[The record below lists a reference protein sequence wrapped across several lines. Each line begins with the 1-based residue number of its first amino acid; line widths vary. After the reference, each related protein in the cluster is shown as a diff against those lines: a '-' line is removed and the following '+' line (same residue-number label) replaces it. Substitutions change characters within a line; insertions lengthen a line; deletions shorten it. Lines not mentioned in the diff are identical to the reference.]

1 MKRSTPFYHSTN
13 KHYLPTWLFHLLYNT
28 PSFSFRLYLCERR
41 VSDFRRALAGAAV
54 LIGLAQ
60 SSSGSGWS
68 GLRAGQ
74 NYGDVSNVDATHD
87 ARLGLGGGE
96 WGGVRSLQEAT
107 DPLCSLPEE
116 DPCTLNTTA
125 IGMVEWGT
133 STYYDGTCEAGTQG
147 CYTDGIRECR
157 TCYLSTEIYMDET
170 NATEASRPPWAMC
183 PCCVPATLES
193 GHDDVEVRAFN
204 YSVFTISAS
213 DCTITP
219 TFTPL
224 VSTEAP
230 AAVDGAQPVT
240 TPTPVDPPTDTP
252 PVAPTP
258 EPTETPVPSIPTP
271 APDGGV
277 DEGGADA
284 SDKNDG
290 LSMGAKIGIGVA
302 AAAGVIFL
310 GIVGFA
316 AIKASRKG

>member
-1 MKRSTPFYHSTN
+1 IYHSTN
-13 KHYLPTWLFHLLYNT
+13 KHYLPTWSFHLLYNT
-28 PSFSFRLYLCERR
+28 PSFYFRLYLCERR

-68 GLRAGQ
+68 GIRARQ
-74 NYGDVSNVDATHD
+74 YYGYVSNVDAAHD
-87 ARLGLGGGE
+87 ARLGLGGGK

-125 IGMVEWGT
+125 IGMVVFGI
-133 STYYDGTCEAGTQG
+133 STYYDDTCADGAEG
-147 CYTDGIRECR
+147 CYTDGITNCR
-157 TCYLSTEIYMDET
+157 TCYLSTETYMNGTGD
-170 NATEASRPPWAMC
+170 TEASRPQWAMC
-183 PCCVPATLES
+183 PCCVPATLKS
-193 GHDDVEVRAFN
+193 GHDDIEVRGFD
-204 YSVFTISAS
+204 YSELNISAS

-219 TFTPL
+219 TATPL

-230 AAVDGAQPVT
+230 AAVDGSPPVT
-240 TPTPVDPPTDTP
+240 TPTPVD
-252 PVAPTP
+252 PTP

-284 SDKNDG
+284 SDNNNG

-302 AAAGVIFL
+302 AAAGVVFL